1 MVYLYKE
8 ILPKVD
14 DIVNVKI
21 DKITELGIEVSLNE
35 YNGIMGYISYSEVS
49 RQKKYNINK
58 ILKVGQNI
66 NLIVIAVD
74 FDKNHIDLSKRTIN
88 EEESKMFDLKLRI
101 YMSLYNLWKFI
112 YRRYYNVKTV
122 NNDIFRIFLKKT
134 LWFLQSLDNYKI
146 NNELLYAD
154 LTNYDKYLLIV
165 DLLSNF
171 PADIPKVPLNNTDTD
186 TDTDTDNDN
195 DINTDTDNDN
205 DINTDTN
212 TDNNTNTDTNNNTDN
227 NINTDN
233 NTNTDTNNNTDN
245 NINTDNNT
253 NTDTNTDTNTST
265 DNNTTKV
272 DNSVM
277 RTDIKMHEVNLPFN
291 FDKIKVILLEF
302 IEKRII
308 MQKPTKE
315 IYITLL
321 SFSENAL
328 DDIKYVLD
336 YKNYDFFEN
345 SIIDF
350 DTNIV
355 YYANSKYK
363 INIEQKD
370 YLLNGSGF
378 NSIDEYEETL
388 INIIKEKS
396 IERNIIFE

>member
-66 NLIVIAVD
+66 NLIVIAVNC
-74 FDKNHIDLSKRTIN
+74 DKNHIDLSKRTIN
-88 EEESKMFDLKLRI
+88 EEESKLFDLKLRI

-112 YRRYYNVKTV
+112 YRRYYNVKIV

-134 LWFLQSLDNYKI
+134 LWYLQSLDEYKI

-154 LTNYDKYLLIV
+154 LTNYDKYLLII
-165 DLLSNF
+165 DLLSNL
-171 PADIPKVPLNNTDTD
+171 IPDTLNVPLANTDTD
-186 TDTDTDNDN
+186 TDTDN
-195 DINTDTDNDN
+195 NTDTDTDN
-205 DINTDTN
+205 NTNTNTN
-212 TDNNTNTDTNNNTDN
+212 TDNNTDN
-227 NINTDN
+227 
-233 NTNTDTNNNTDN
+233 
-245 NINTDNNT
+245 
-253 NTDTNTDTNTST
+253 NTDTNTTN
-265 DNNTTKV
+265 V
-272 DNSVM
+272 DNLVM
-277 RTDIKMHEVNLPFN
+277 RTDIKVYEVNLPFN

-345 SIIDF
+345 SNIDF
-350 DTNIV
+350 ETNIV

-378 NSIDEYEETL
+378 NSITEYEETL